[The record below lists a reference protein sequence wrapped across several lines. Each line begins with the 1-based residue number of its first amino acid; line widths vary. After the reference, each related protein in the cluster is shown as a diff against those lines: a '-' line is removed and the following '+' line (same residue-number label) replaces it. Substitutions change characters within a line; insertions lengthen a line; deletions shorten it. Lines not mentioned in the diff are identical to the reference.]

1 MAARTLALVS
11 GLTFGWPLSTRET
24 VWWDTPACR
33 ATSAMTGLAAG
44 RLGVDITQPS
54 LWSLASRPP
63 ALPSWLRTLTCRTRQ
78 TIVQDP
84 PNAPQHRSRSPGPAA
99 RVPQPGSRSP
109 GPVASAGRPRSGTA
123 PDAHARAPGSA
134 GGARPPG
141 TRG

>member
-54 LWSLASRPP
+54 LYSLASRPP
-63 ALPSWLRTLTCRTRQ
+63 ALPSWLRTLTCTKARQ

-84 PNAPQHRSRSPGPAA
+84 PNASQPRSRGLRWPAGSWGLRRTPAPGA
-99 RVPQPGSRSP
+99 Q
-109 GPVASAGRPRSGTA
+109 AGRRRSA
-123 PDAHARAPGSA
+123 AA
-134 GGARPPG
+134 GAA
-141 TRG
+141 